1 MSQEKKETKYLV
13 DNPEFV
19 KLVPAKQ
26 RWILHVLEGETNR
39 DAAVKAGYS
48 EKTAMVKGA
57 KLSKELG
64 HIVNGQRAEE
74 KRHVQKMAMVDKERW
89 LQELT
94 SMAFFNVKDMVD
106 ENGVPLP
113 ITQLSRKDAS
123 AISSIEVNSSRN
135 GRVKRFKFHE
145 KLKALEVL
153 GKALE
158 FYDDSNKDNHPLA
171 NVKIEV
177 LLDMKRDLEKRAGEN
192 VVDITPSEPKELE
205 AAV

>member
-1 MSQEKKETKYLV
+1 MNT
-13 DNPEFV
+13 
-19 KLVPAKQ
+19 
-26 RWILHVLEGETNR
+26 
-39 DAAVKAGYS
+39 
-48 EKTAMVKGA
+48 
-57 KLSKELG
+57 
-64 HIVNGQRAEE
+64 
-74 KRHVQKMAMVDKERW
+74 
-89 LQELT
+89 
-94 SMAFFNVKDMVD
+94 
-106 ENGVPLP
+106 
-113 ITQLSRKDAS
+113 
-123 AISSIEVNSSRN
+123 SRN